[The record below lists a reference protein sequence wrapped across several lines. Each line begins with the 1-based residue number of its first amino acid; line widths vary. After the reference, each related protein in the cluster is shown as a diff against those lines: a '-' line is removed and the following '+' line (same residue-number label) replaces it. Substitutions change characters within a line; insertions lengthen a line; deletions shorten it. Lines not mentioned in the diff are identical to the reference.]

1 MLPVGGLLPDVGA
14 LTLNLKYTHK
24 FTHYNG
30 FEILHYFVINNK
42 TVARVL

>member
-24 FTHYNG
+24 FTHNG